1 MVIAPGTQEG
11 FNLVFF
17 SSEIKRYT
25 NNSTIY
31 IKYTINY
38 KSVFNLKI
46 QANVIPVTL
55 KQMTQISRF
64 TFKNE
69 KFDKVEMSVVQK
81 LILGNFGNAPAK
93 IRWEENK
100 VKYFSI
106 SPMEALVMPGKEF
119 PVEITFT
126 PTDVSTKNDIE
137 DELKLNIENGNPM
150 LFRVIGNVPMSM
162 VKFLPESSDTINCGF
177 VHIGVGH
184 KVVFTLK
191 NSGRNIIAYMIVRFY
206 SVFVFLK
213 IILFRILFFLGFFY

>member
-1 MVIAPGTQEG
+1 MVITPGTTEG
-11 FNLVFF
+11 FNLIFF
-17 SSEIKRYT
+17 SSEVKRFT
-25 NNSTIY
+25 NIY
-31 IKYTINY
+31 VKYTINY

-46 QANVIPVTL
+46 LANVTPVTL
-55 KQMTQISRF
+55 KQTTQISRF

-81 LILGNFGNAPAK
+81 LVLGNSGNSPAK

-106 SPMEALVMPGKEF
+106 SPMEAVVMPGKEF

-137 DELKLNIENGNPM
+137 DEFKLNIENGIPM
-150 LFRVIGNVPMSM
+150 MFRVIGNVPMSV
-162 VKFLPESSDTINCGF
+162 VKFWPEATDTVNCGF

-191 NSGRNIIAYMIVRFY
+191 NSGRNIIAYMIV
-206 SVFVFLK
+206 SL
-213 IILFRILFFLGFFY
+213 ISLSHLF

>member
-17 SSEIKRYT
+17 SKEVKRLT
-25 NNSTIY
+25 NIHV
-31 IKYTINY
+31 KYTINY
-38 KSVFNLKI
+38 TNHFYLKTI
-46 QANVIPVTL
+46 ANVIPVTL
-55 KQMTQISRF
+55 KQMNQVSRF

-81 LILGNFGNAPAK
+81 LVLGNFGNAPAK

-106 SPMEALVMPGKEF
+106 SPMEAIIPPGKEF
-119 PVEITFT
+119 PTEITFS
-126 PTDVSTKNDIE
+126 PFDVCTKNDIE

-150 LFRVIGNVPMSM
+150 IFKVSGNVTMSI
-162 VKFLPESSDTINCGF
+162 VKFWPENGDSINCGF

-184 KVVFTLK
+184 KVVFNLK
-191 NSGRNIIAYMIVRFY
+191 NSGRNIIAYMIV
-206 SVFVFLK
+206 
-213 IILFRILFFLGFFY
+213 

>member
-17 SSEIKRYT
+17 SSEVKRFT
-25 NNSTIY
+25 NIY
-31 IKYTINY
+31 VKYTINY
-38 KSVFNLKI
+38 KSIFNLKI
-46 QANVIPVTL
+46 LANVTPVTL

-69 KFDKVEMSVVQK
+69 KFDKVEMSVLQK
-81 LILGNFGNAPAK
+81 LVLGNFGNAPAK

-100 VKYFSI
+100 IKYFSI
-106 SPMEALVMPGKEF
+106 NPMEALVMPGKEF

-150 LFRVIGNVPMSM
+150 TFRVIGNVPMSV
-162 VKFLPESSDTINCGF
+162 VKFWPENSDTINCGF

-184 KVVFTLK
+184 KIIFTLK
-191 NSGRNIIAYMIVRFY
+191 NSGRNIIAYMIVRL
-206 SVFVFLK
+206 FVIFVIFCF
-213 IILFRILFFLGFFY
+213 IILAF

>member
-1 MVIAPGTQEG
+1 MVITPGTTEG

-17 SSEIKRYT
+17 SSEVKRFT
-25 NNSTIY
+25 NIY
-31 IKYTINY
+31 VKYTINY

-46 QANVIPVTL
+46 LANVTPVTL

-81 LILGNFGNAPAK
+81 LVLGNSGNAPAK

-106 SPMEALVMPGKEF
+106 SPMEAVVMPGKEF

-137 DELKLNIENGNPM
+137 DDLKLNIENGIPM
-150 LFRVIGNVPMSM
+150 MFRVIGNVPMSV
-162 VKFLPESSDTINCGF
+162 VKFWPEASDTVNCGF

-191 NSGRNIIAYMIVRFY
+191 NSGRNIIAYMIV
-206 SVFVFLK
+206 SL
-213 IILFRILFFLGFFY
+213 ISLSPLF

>member
-1 MVIAPGTQEG
+1 MVIAPGATEG
-11 FNLVFF
+11 FNLIFF
-17 SSEIKRYT
+17 SGEIKRFT
-25 NNSTIY
+25 NITFKYSIN
-31 IKYTINY
+31 IK
-38 KSVFNLKI
+38 KQFSLKI
-46 QANVIPVTL
+46 LANVTPVTL

-81 LILGNFGNAPAK
+81 LVLGNFGNSAARIK
-93 IRWEENK
+93 WEENR

-106 SPMEALVMPGKEF
+106 SPSEAIIPPGKEF

-150 LFRVIGNVPMSM
+150 TFRVIGNVPMSV
-162 VKFLPESSDTINCGF
+162 VKFMPETSDSINCGF

-191 NSGRNIIAYMIVRFY
+191 NSGRNIIAYMIVSF
-206 SVFVFLK
+206 SK
-213 IILFRILFFLGFFY
+213 LF